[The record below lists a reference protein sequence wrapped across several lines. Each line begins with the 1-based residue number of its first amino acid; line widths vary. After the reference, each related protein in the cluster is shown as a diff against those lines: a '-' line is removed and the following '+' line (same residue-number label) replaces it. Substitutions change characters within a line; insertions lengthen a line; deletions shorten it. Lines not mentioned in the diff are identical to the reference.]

1 MYIFLL
7 WNYVYTYQYLHNGSY
22 LTEIAYQF
30 ILSKGRDVMISFLTL
45 PNVSD
50 LLDSGQFNQTVN

>member
-7 WNYVYTYQYLHNGSY
+7 WNYVYTYQYLYNGSY

-50 LLDSGQFNQTVN
+50 LLDSGQFNQQ